1 MVHVGPAVAAEAAV
15 WVARLHGPSRTARME
30 QECLQ
35 WQARS
40 AEHRW
45 AFERCTETWQE
56 VGGLTLAALA
66 GAFPDGADLSARETA
81 RGMKRRMNRRMWAV
95 AATGGVALL
104 CGGFLLTDPER
115 YETGVGERRTVV
127 LKDGSRIS
135 LNTASRIHVRWTP
148 SRRIVELET
157 GEALFEVAKDPRR
170 PFVAVADGVEVRAI
184 GTSFVVRSDAGAAG
198 RDEASGDTSVTL
210 IEGKVVV
217 TKVSGK
223 NERVSPVSPM
233 SPMSS
238 VMAVE
243 MLPGERLRI
252 ALAPGLKSA
261 EVAKDRPRIDQVTA
275 WQRGE
280 AVFDRA
286 TLREAVAEMNRYSP
300 MRLALAE
307 EGGLAQLRISGVY
320 RTGDNASFARAVAE
334 LTGLRIVEHPDRIE
348 LLGRMTLTRPPPP
361 LNR

>member
-1 MVHVGPAVAAEAAV
+1 
-15 WVARLHGPSRTARME
+15 
-30 QECLQ
+30 
-35 WQARS
+35 
-40 AEHRW
+40 
-45 AFERCTETWQE
+45 
-56 VGGLTLAALA
+56 
-66 GAFPDGADLSARETA
+66 
-81 RGMKRRMNRRMWAV
+81 MNRRMWAV

-104 CGGFLLTDPER
+104 CGGFLLTNPER

-170 PFVAVADGVEVRAI
+170 PFVAVANGVEVRAI
-184 GTSFVVRSDAGAAG
+184 GTSFVVRSDAGEAR
-198 RDEASGDTSVTL
+198 RDEASGGTSVTL
-210 IEGKVVV
+210 IEGTVVV
-217 TKVSGK
+217 TQVSGK

-275 WQRGE
+275 WQRGRRCST
-280 AVFDRA
+280 ARRSGRLW
-286 TLREAVAEMNRYSP
+286 LR
-300 MRLALAE
+300 
-307 EGGLAQLRISGVY
+307 
-320 RTGDNASFARAVAE
+320 
-334 LTGLRIVEHPDRIE
+334 
-348 LLGRMTLTRPPPP
+348 
-361 LNR
+361 

>member
-1 MVHVGPAVAAEAAV
+1 M
-15 WVARLHGPSRTARME
+15 
-30 QECLQ
+30 
-35 WQARS
+35 
-40 AEHRW
+40 
-45 AFERCTETWQE
+45 
-56 VGGLTLAALA
+56 
-66 GAFPDGADLSARETA
+66 
-81 RGMKRRMNRRMWAV
+81 
-95 AATGGVALL
+95 
-104 CGGFLLTDPER
+104 
-115 YETGVGERRTVV
+115 
-127 LKDGSRIS
+127 
-135 LNTASRIHVRWTP
+135 
-148 SRRIVELET
+148 
-157 GEALFEVAKDPRR
+157 
-170 PFVAVADGVEVRAI
+170 
-184 GTSFVVRSDAGAAG
+184 
-198 RDEASGDTSVTL
+198 TL